1 MELEA
6 GSVAPAAR
14 RRNVRAYPTVP
25 RGRPEFPG
33 CQSFT
38 LKCDE
43 VGPYEGRFEFR
54 DAAPET
60 AWAVREPTSATHE
73 LPSHRIPALCEVIGS
88 VRGSPIT
95 CFGAMG
101 LELLDE
107 HGGRRRI
114 MQEDQSVYLH
124 PGRARLPDA
133 RGMVVGEHDFPDVVL
148 EVDHTTDVRRGKLW
162 FYEEWGFPEVW
173 NQASAT
179 PPATNPACL
188 RTRAPSSGPAT
199 TREGDPPG
207 LSILI
212 HLPTTTRPVALHHRF
227 VPVSP
232 HTWHPRRPHEPYP
245 GNCTREGGTPPGV
258 CGGASGGLAPRRGVR
273 AWPAAPHETLS
284 RSGPSRAARRAGRC
298 RWMPL
303 RSPFGVE
310 PGTGGNPAARAIT
323 TSVTRL
329 VWGVSRRL

>member
-14 RRNVRAYPTVP
+14 RRNVRAYPAVP

-148 EVDHTTDVRRGKLW
+148 EVDHTTD
-162 FYEEWGFPEVW
+162 
-173 NQASAT
+173 ASSMLT
-179 PPATNPACL
+179 C
-188 RTRAPSSGPAT
+188 
-199 TREGDPPG
+199 
-207 LSILI
+207 
-212 HLPTTTRPVALHHRF
+212 
-227 VPVSP
+227 
-232 HTWHPRRPHEPYP
+232 
-245 GNCTREGGTPPGV
+245 
-258 CGGASGGLAPRRGVR
+258 
-273 AWPAAPHETLS
+273 
-284 RSGPSRAARRAGRC
+284 
-298 RWMPL
+298 
-303 RSPFGVE
+303 
-310 PGTGGNPAARAIT
+310 
-323 TSVTRL
+323 
-329 VWGVSRRL
+329 